1 MSNLEHLIENG
12 LITMARCN
20 GYDDW
25 HSHIADDTNWY
36 GVRVSIEDL
45 WTICQYVIY
54 TWCPMRCEECKGSDC
69 VECKHRNSDVCNECK
84 RSWVHKDDKFELN
97 LYTDTFGN
105 VEEAFK
111 QCEEFIENS
120 TPEELQSYED
130 SLGINPDDYKY
141 ISRNEWDRLWRWAER
156 NRV

>member
-12 LITMARCN
+12 LIMMARCN

-25 HSHIADDTNWY
+25 HSHIADDTNWD
-36 GVRVSIEDL
+36 GVWVSIEDL

-69 VECKHRNSDVCNECK
+69 VECKHRNSDVCNDCK
-84 RSWVHKDDKFELN
+84 RQWIHKDDHFELN
-97 LYTDTFGN
+97 LYTDTFGTAEDIKDY
-105 VEEAFK
+105 VEEVIDA
-111 QCEEFIENS
+111 
-120 TPEELQSYED
+120 PEPAD
-130 SLGINPDDYKY
+130 
-141 ISRNEWDRLWRWAER
+141 EWDRLWRCAER

>member
-12 LITMARCN
+12 LVAIERCD

-25 HSHIADDTNWY
+25 HDHIKDDPNWDN
-36 GVRVSIEDL
+36 VWVSIEDL

-84 RSWVHKDDKFELN
+84 RQWIHKDDHFELN
-97 LYTDTFGN
+97 LYTDTFGTA
-105 VEEAFK
+105 EEVK
-111 QCEEFIENS
+111 EFVVDII
-120 TPEELQSYED
+120 D
-130 SLGINPDDYKY
+130 NPPQQD
-141 ISRNEWDRLWRWAER
+141 EWLALWRCAERDRL
-156 NRV
+156 

>member
-1 MSNLEHLIENG
+1 
-12 LITMARCN
+12 
-20 GYDDW
+20 
-25 HSHIADDTNWY
+25 
-36 GVRVSIEDL
+36 
-45 WTICQYVIY
+45 
-54 TWCPMRCEECKGSDC
+54 
-69 VECKHRNSDVCNECK
+69 
-84 RSWVHKDDKFELN
+84 VHKDDKFELN